1 MSERLAV
8 WGVAGYGAGTLTL
21 TPKDETPIETDM
33 GLAMAAVGGRSVV
46 VKPPAEGGLELA
58 AKSDALVVRTASEEV
73 RASGGRSLAA
83 SDARVTRV
91 RLGVEGTWRGLGAG
105 GGEFVP
111 SLEVG
116 VRHDGGDAETGFG
129 ADIGAGVAWTDPS
142 RGLEAGLA
150 VRSLLTH
157 EAGGFRER
165 GFAGSLSWGSGP
177 VLAARTVAHA
187 EPDGGG
193 AGLGRD
199 GTRCSVWRA
208 RGCRGRRTTT
218 GTSFAG
224 ARWRRSSVTGLR
236 CSGVGIR
243 ARRSS
248 VWACRRRGAR

>member
-91 RLGVEGTWRGLGAG
+91 RAGVEGTWRGLGAG

-116 VRHDGGDAETGFG
+116 CVMTAATRR
-129 ADIGAGVAWTDPS
+129 P
-142 RGLEAGLA
+142 
-150 VRSLLTH
+150 
-157 EAGGFRER
+157 
-165 GFAGSLSWGSGP
+165 GSGP
-177 VLAARTVAHA
+177 ISVR
-187 EPDGGG
+187 
-193 AGLGRD
+193 
-199 GTRCSVWRA
+199 VWRGRTR
-208 RGCRGRRTTT
+208 RGV
-218 GTSFAG
+218 
-224 ARWRRSSVTGLR
+224 WRRVLR
-236 CSGVGIR
+236 CGV
-243 ARRSS
+243 
-248 VWACRRRGAR
+248 C